1 MNSPEEKIYRNLIY
15 FQNNPRIA
23 GKIMFVN
30 QMIQL
35 KSTWLQ
41 TEQSALVNVVMLLSG
56 LENEW
61 T

>member
-1 MNSPEEKIYRNLIY
+1 MNSSEKRFIEIQ
-15 FQNNPRIA
+15 FIA
-23 GKIMFVN
+23 KQSKNCTEIMCVN

-35 KSTWLQ
+35 NSTWLQ
-41 TEQSALVNVVMLLSG
+41 TQQSALVDVVMLLSG